1 MNNDIIKNDIN
12 ISNINLNNIKQ
23 YEEIADLLK
32 AIAHPARICIIRGL
46 MNKGSCNVGYMQNC
60 LNLPQSTVSQHLQ
73 KLKSLGIIKGERDGL
88 QINYN
93 ICNETIVN
101 IINAIFPVES

>member
-1 MNNDIIKNDIN
+1 MNNDIMNND
-12 ISNINLNNIKQ
+12 IKQ

-46 MNKGSCNVGYMQNC
+46 MNKGSCNVSYMQNC

-73 KLKSLGIIKGERDGL
+73 KLKSLGIIKGERNGL
-88 QINYN
+88 QINYSL
-93 ICNETIVN
+93 CNETIINV
-101 IINAIFPVES
+101 INAIFPDER